1 MIDPL
6 KPLGAFIENT
16 IRPLLG
22 EFKWFF
28 EECEKKGIPINET
41 NVRDICRTVA
51 RAHFRTVLFGCA
63 QAVLITLIICAT
75 WIIYSVR

>member
-28 EECEKKGIPINET
+28 EECEKKGIPINEA
-41 NVRDICRTVA
+41 NVRDIIRYCA
-51 RAHFRTVLFGCA
+51 RAHFRTVMCGCV
-63 QAVLITLIICAT
+63 QAIVITIILCVSWIICHQ
-75 WIIYSVR
+75 

>member
-6 KPLGAFIENT
+6 KPIGAFVENT

-28 EECEKKGIPINET
+28 EECDKRKIPINEKSIKL
-41 NVRDICRTVA
+41 VVDYVA
-51 RAHFRTVLFGCA
+51 RAHFRTVLFRSI
-63 QAVLITLIICAT
+63 QAVLITVIICLT
-75 WIIYSVR
+75 YLMSR

>member
-6 KPLGAFIENT
+6 KPIGAFIENT

-28 EECEKKGIPINET
+28 DECEKKGMKLNED
-41 NVRDICRTVA
+41 NIKSIVNYISM
-51 RAHFRTVLFGCA
+51 AHFRTVLFQFL
-63 QAVLITLIICAT
+63 QAVILTLLICAT
-75 WIIYSVR
+75 WIICQK